1 MKGRVP
7 KVNNLL
13 QFSKCDDCDEGNSNI
28 PELSHFSTQ
37 FNHLVNVLCIL
48 VPYSD
53 QSEKHYPNGTK
64 EIRFPNQTI
73 KYIYPNGEE
82 ESVFPNGS
90 VQKILA
96 NGDCTIQLANG
107 QKEFHTK
114 EYKVG

>member
-1 MKGRVP
+1 MELG
-7 KVNNLL
+7 
-13 QFSKCDDCDEGNSNI
+13 FSNI
-28 PELSHFSTQ
+28 VTLTVTFSTQ
-37 FNHLVNVLCIL
+37 FNNHVIMFYSVSCIL
-48 VPYSD
+48 VPCSD

-64 EIRFPNQTI
+64 EIRFPNQTV

-90 VQKILA
+90 VQKILP

>member
-1 MKGRVP
+1 MELG
-7 KVNNLL
+7 
-13 QFSKCDDCDEGNSNI
+13 FSNI
-28 PELSHFSTQ
+28 VTLTVTFSTQ
-37 FNHLVNVLCIL
+37 FNNDFIMFYSVSCIL
-48 VPYSD
+48 VPCSD

-64 EIRFPNQTI
+64 EIRFPNQTV

-90 VQKILA
+90 VQKILP
-96 NGDCTIQLANG
+96 NGNCIIQLANG